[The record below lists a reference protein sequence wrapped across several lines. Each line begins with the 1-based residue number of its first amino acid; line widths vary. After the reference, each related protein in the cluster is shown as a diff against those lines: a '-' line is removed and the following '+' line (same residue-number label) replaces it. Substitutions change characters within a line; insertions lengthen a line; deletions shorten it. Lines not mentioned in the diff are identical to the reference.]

1 MNFERG
7 LEPKDSMQIGLLYG
21 VFDKVKP
28 LIIQIAGD
36 ENPITMSARLID
48 DLGMDSLD
56 IVEFIMK
63 IEKDFDLIIDDN
75 DPILGDIKTVSDV
88 VNGLKNIILKK

>member
-1 MNFERG
+1 
-7 LEPKDSMQIGLLYG
+7 LPYG
-21 VFDKVKP
+21 TLFKRFRKP
-28 LIIQIAGD
+28 
-36 ENPITMSARLID
+36 SARLIE

-75 DPILGDIKTVSDV
+75 DPILDDIKTVSDV
-88 VNGLKNIILKK
+88 VNGLKNIILKNEYTNNFNRSSDKGLC